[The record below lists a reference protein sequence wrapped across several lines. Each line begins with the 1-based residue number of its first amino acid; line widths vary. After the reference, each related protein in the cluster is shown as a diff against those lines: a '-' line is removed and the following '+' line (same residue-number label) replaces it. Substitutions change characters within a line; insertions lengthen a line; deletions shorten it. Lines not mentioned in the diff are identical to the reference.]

1 MNAIRFIK
9 FKRHCQDKKSIEMMR
24 RIQERVKAIDMFK
37 IMYHDY
43 EPFVEIAAEKFGTT
57 QIKLLASKIA
67 HIL

>member
-1 MNAIRFIK
+1 MK
-9 FKRHCQDKKSIEMMR
+9 Q
-24 RIQERVKAIDMFK
+24 IQERLQQVDMFK

-57 QIKLLASKIA
+57 QVRLLASKLA